1 MPTRRLSVLLA
12 LIALPAL
19 AAPAAAAD
27 YVPGEV
33 IVKYRD
39 GTSASAEASIEQEAG
54 TETETVL
61 PGGSEQLQ
69 IADGETVEATV
80 AELREEPNVAY
91 AVPNVV
97 ARAAQFIPNDPDVG
111 LQWNLFEEFGIRMPE
126 AWTLAE
132 AAGAPGGRGAVVAL
146 LDSGVA
152 YEDYGRY
159 RRAPDLR
166 RSSFVKGYDFIE
178 GDSHPNDVFGHGTH
192 VAGTIAQATNN
203 GRGVAGIAYN
213 AKIMPLRVLDRYG
226 LGDSAAI
233 ARAIRYAVRHKADVI
248 NLSLEFDSAVVASE
262 IPQILAAIRFAHRRG
277 AVLVGAAG
285 NSAFGGRRVA
295 YPARATEVISVG
307 ATTQHGCLAWYSNR
321 GRELDLSAPGGGT
334 DDKPQFAAELPF
346 CRPKE
351 GGRSIYQETFTRRR
365 PTRFQLVRRYDGTSM
380 ASPHVAGIA
389 ALVIASGKLGPN
401 PSPTAVQQH
410 LQATAR
416 DLGEPGFDTRYGWGL
431 VDAASAL
438 RCPPATPC

>member
-1 MPTRRLSVLLA
+1 MPTRRLSFLLA
-12 LIALPAL
+12 LLALPAF
-19 AAPAAAAD
+19 AAPAAATD

-39 GTSASAEASIEQEAG
+39 GTSARVEADIEQEAG
-54 TETETVL
+54 TETETLL

-69 IADGETVEATV
+69 IKDNETVEETV
-80 AELREEPNVAY
+80 EDLRLDPNVAY

-97 ARAAQFIPNDPDVG
+97 AHAAQFIPNDPGVR
-111 LQWNLFEEFGIRMPE
+111 LQWNLFDEFGIGMPE
-126 AWTLAE
+126 AWSLAE
-132 AAGAPGGRGAVVAL
+132 DAGAPGGRGAVVAL

-166 RSSFVKGYDFIE
+166 RSSFVRGYDFID
-178 GDSHPNDVFGHGTH
+178 GDHHPNDVYGHGTH

-203 GRGVAGIAYN
+203 GRGVTGIAYN
-213 AKIMPLRVLDRYG
+213 AKIMPLRVLDGYG

-233 ARAIRYAVRHKADVI
+233 ARAIRYAVKHRADVI
-248 NLSLEFDSAVVASE
+248 NLSLEFDSEVAAAE
-262 IPQILAAIRFAHRRG
+262 IPGIISAIRFAHRRG
-277 AVLVGAAG
+277 AVMVGAAG
-285 NSAFGGRRVA
+285 NDSFGGRRVA
-295 YPARATEVISVG
+295 YPARAAEVISVG

-321 GRELDLSAPGGGT
+321 GNELDLSAPGGGT
-334 DDKPQFAAELPF
+334 DDKPQSPAELAL

-351 GGRSIYQETFTRRR
+351 GAGSIFQETFTRRR
-365 PTRFQLVRRYDGTSM
+365 PSHFELVKRYDGTSM

-389 ALVIASGKLGPN
+389 ALLIASGKLGPN
-401 PSPTAVQQH
+401 PSPSAVQQH

-416 DLGEPGFDTRYGWGL
+416 DLGDPGFDSRYGWGL
-431 VDAASAL
+431 VDGARAL